1 MSKPWKEM
9 TGAEKSAHMAA
20 AKKRKAAAAAVA
32 AGQNSTAE
40 MPPEPVRTVQSDK
53 TDFFAPVELSDD
65 EVVEIRAWAL
75 AEAKR
80 EQRERKIE
88 AMKAA
93 ALAQAR
99 EEMGLVAPPKPKDL
113 ERARLDELVSV
124 TIDIPEG
131 GAQDGDF
138 IWLDQKSFANGQTYT
153 VTRAVF
159 ETIRDI
165 CNKQWVQWAQFKGE
179 KSNHYL
185 RMRGRY
191 GQMEGVFVQ
200 GYGGG
205 HPTGTRGRGLQPSF
219 PNGLVPEAHKQQ
231 QPSGE

>member
-20 AKKRKAAAAAVA
+20 AKKRKQAEREA
-32 AGQNSTAE
+32 AGLNASNDVVAR
-40 MPPEPVRTVQSDK
+40 PPEVALEPGLDPVGNPRATP
-53 TDFFAPVELSDD
+53 DFFAPVELSDD

-88 AMKAA
+88 AMRAA

-99 EEMGLVAPPKPKDL
+99 EEMGLVEPPKPKDL

-131 GAQDGDF
+131 GARDGDF
-138 IWLDQKSFANGQTYT
+138 IWLDQKQYANGVTYT

-179 KSNHYL
+179 RSNHYNRL
-185 RMRGRY
+185 RGRY
-191 GQMEGVFVQ
+191 EQA
-200 GYGGG
+200 YGGG
-205 HPTGTRGRGLQPSF
+205 IPNGTRAWHAG
-219 PNGLVPEAHKQQ
+219 
-231 QPSGE
+231 